1 MKIFKRIKESF
12 SSKKFRKGAYTTAI
26 SIFVIVI
33 IVIINLAAKH
43 LNIKIDLN
51 KDRKYSLTKQTKE
64 LMKDTSDEIKL
75 YYMTGEES
83 QDSSVKQIVDQ
94 YDGVVKNIKVERK
107 DPQTYPQFAKKYTE
121 EEVTSNS
128 VIVVNTTNDRSKVVD
143 YNDMFTTEIDYN
155 TYSEQITGIDVE
167 GQITSALEYVT
178 TKDLPK
184 MYQVEG
190 HEELEIP
197 STLANSLAKENITT
211 ENLNTFTADK
221 IPDDCELL
229 LINGPQH
236 DFTKEEKELIE
247 DYLKKGGNA
256 IILTSYT
263 TDPMPNFESILA
275 NYGVSI
281 EEGIVVEG
289 DNNHFMS
296 GTPTYVVP
304 DMNQHDITSSIIG
317 KRMPIVIPIGRGL
330 QIADSLESTITIES
344 LLDST
349 DKSYSKVNANS
360 STYTKEDADING
372 PFSLGAAITDNSQ
385 EEPSKIVIYSSSY
398 LLDDSMVSLT
408 SLGNTDLFLNS
419 IKWITG
425 NKVNLSIPTRSLL
438 PTYLTLNAADVIFYS
453 ALVIIVIPLMILIT
467 GAVVTMRRLKK

>member
-1 MKIFKRIKESF
+1 M
-12 SSKKFRKGAYTTAI
+12 
-26 SIFVIVI
+26 
-33 IVIINLAAKH
+33 
-43 LNIKIDLN
+43 
-51 KDRKYSLTKQTKE
+51 
-64 LMKDTSDEIKL
+64 
-75 YYMTGEES
+75 
-83 QDSSVKQIVDQ
+83 
-94 YDGVVKNIKVERK
+94 
-107 DPQTYPQFAKKYTE
+107 
-121 EEVTSNS
+121 
-128 VIVVNTTNDRSKVVD
+128 
-143 YNDMFTTEIDYN
+143 
-155 TYSEQITGIDVE
+155 
-167 GQITSALEYVT
+167 
-178 TKDLPK
+178 
-184 MYQVEG
+184 
-190 HEELEIP
+190 
-197 STLANSLAKENITT
+197 
-211 ENLNTFTADK
+211 
-221 IPDDCELL
+221 
-229 LINGPQH
+229 
-236 DFTKEEKELIE
+236 
-247 DYLKKGGNA
+247 
-256 IILTSYT
+256 ILTSYT
-263 TDPMPNFESILA
+263 TDPIPNFESILA

-467 GAVVTMRRLKK
+467 GAVVTMRRRKK